1 MSGLRRLV
9 VFGDSYVQGYRSQPS
24 IQITDLNFPYYL
36 SEELG
41 VEVINKGHHGH
52 SNLAIAHDVM
62 AFIRET
68 PEEELSNYAFLIC
81 FSDWQRDT
89 KRDNSREPSPD
100 TDGALEGIVWS
111 RWPNVDAPDPTILR
125 ISTEMAYL
133 GLKQLCYKYSI
144 PYRMINSFDHQQC
157 IDRLEVYNVVEHE
170 GGRISDS
177 RIGSSPWRIESPRG
191 DTHWIESNSLYNTI
205 LDIIVDQ
212 WLVEGDKMPPLQYV
226 RYHRLK
232 EEGRRY
238 LTGCSHPN
246 TAGNQLIAKTLAPY
260 IKEIIKE

>member
-9 VFGDSYVQGYRSQPS
+9 VFGDSYVQGYRSKPT
-24 IQITDLNFPYYL
+24 IQINELNFPYYL
-36 SEELG
+36 SKELG

-68 PEEELSNYAFLIC
+68 PEEELPNYAFLIC

-89 KRDNSREPSPD
+89 KRDRVREPSPD

-111 RWPNVDAPDPTILR
+111 RWPHVEPPDPTILR

-133 GLKQLCYKYSI
+133 GLKQLCYKYDI
-144 PYRMINSFDHQQC
+144 PYRMINSFDHQPF
-157 IDRLEVYNVVEHE
+157 IDTLEIYNAILHE
-170 GGRISDS
+170 GGRITDQ
-177 RIGSSPWRIESPRG
+177 RIGSCPWRIESPRG
-191 DTHWIESNSLYNTI
+191 DSHWIESESIYNTI
-205 LDIIVDQ
+205 MDIIVEN
-212 WLVEGDKMPPLQYV
+212 WLSEEDKMPPLQYV

-232 EEGRRY
+232 EENRRY

-246 TAGNQLIAKTLAPY
+246 VAGSKLIAKTLAPY
-260 IKEIIKE
+260 IQTILKD